1 MAERRDRVMEELKAI
16 RRNLSDRLHKA
27 HQRGSLVEEVARLD
41 REGMQAFRASAN
53 GSRNG
58 HSRKNGRKKR

>member
-1 MAERRDRVMEELKAI
+1 MEELKTI
-16 RRNLSDRLHKA
+16 RRNLSDRLYKA
-27 HQRGSLVEEVARLD
+27 YQRDSLAEEVARLD

-58 HSRKNGRKKR
+58 HSKKNGRKKV